1 MTPDLLFSHVGTA
14 AMAGWALLILG
25 PRRYAWFN
33 AIPLWIIPAGLSAV
47 YAALIFSRFSG
58 MGGGFDSLDSVATL
72 MSDRWA
78 LLAGWVHFLAFDL
91 FVGAVMAAR
100 MDRAGVGRLVQAPIL
115 LSTFMLGPLGFLIA
129 GLTELGLRAG
139 RPPHPNPFPERPPMS
154 SLDANLPTVRAE
166 APTQFRTLT
175 VVAVALL
182 ALTVLWGFVDPA

>member
-33 AIPLWIIPAGLSAV
+33 VIPLWIIPAGLSAV
-47 YAALIFSRFSG
+47 YAALIFSRFSS
-58 MGGGFDSLDSVATL
+58 MGGGFDSLENVAIL
-72 MSDRWA
+72 MSDPWA
-78 LLAGWVHFLAFDL
+78 LLAGWVHYLAFDL

-129 GLTELGLRAG
+129 GLTELGLRA
-139 RPPHPNPFPERPPMS
+139 
-154 SLDANLPTVRAE
+154 AVLPTQTRSLKGETHV
-166 APTQFRTLT
+166 
-175 VVAVALL
+175 
-182 ALTVLWGFVDPA
+182 PA

>member
-1 MTPDLLFSHVGTA
+1 MEIYSGDIIVETMTPDLLFSHVGTA
-14 AMAGWALLILG
+14 AMVGWALLILG

-58 MGGGFDSLDSVATL
+58 MGGGFDSLESVATL

-115 LSTFMLGPLGFLIA
+115 VDLHAWPARLPDRRPD
-129 GLTELGLRAG
+129 RAWPA
-139 RPPHPNPFPERPPMS
+139 RRRDPHANPFPERNVPCPCLMPTHPPS
-154 SLDANLPTVRAE
+154 APT
-166 APTQFRTLT
+166 PTQFQ
-175 VVAVALL
+175 
-182 ALTVLWGFVDPA
+182 

>member
-1 MTPDLLFSHVGTA
+1 MTPEILFSHVGTA

-25 PRRYAWFN
+25 PRRFTWFN

-58 MGGGFDSLDSVATL
+58 MGGGFDSLANVAILLT
-72 MSDRWA
+72 DDWA

-100 MDRAGVGRLVQAPIL
+100 MDRVSVGRLVQAPIL

-129 GLTELGLRAG
+129 ALTELGLRA
-139 RPPHPNPFPERPPMS
+139 R
-154 SLDANLPTVRAE
+154 LLPT
-166 APTQFRTLT
+166 QIKTLEGT
-175 VVAVALL
+175 RHVVA
-182 ALTVLWGFVDPA
+182 

>member
-1 MTPDLLFSHVGTA
+1 MTPDLLFSHAGTA
-14 AMAGWALLILG
+14 AMAGWALLVLG
-25 PRRYAWFN
+25 PRRFGWVN

-58 MGGGFDSLDSVATL
+58 MGGGFDSLESVAIL

-78 LLAGWVHFLAFDL
+78 LLAGWVHYLAFDL

-129 GLTELGLRAG
+129 GLTELGLRAAVLPTQT
-139 RPPHPNPFPERPPMS
+139 RPPKGVTH
-154 SLDANLPTVRAE
+154 V
-166 APTQFRTLT
+166 
-175 VVAVALL
+175 
-182 ALTVLWGFVDPA
+182 PA